1 MPTTPPAP
9 LVAGVD
15 GCRGG
20 WLVVRGAAPPGSTPH
35 PPEVVPTFAE
45 VLARLR
51 SRQLEVVAVDMPIGL
66 SARGPRA
73 CDDEAR
79 RRLGPRRATVFATPP
94 RPLLDAPTHAEAV
107 RRGRALD
114 GRGISVQAFNLLGR
128 MAEIDTAVVP
138 GDCARLVEAHPE
150 SGFAAMAGAP
160 LRTSKRTE
168 PGRRERLELLTR
180 EVGPVHA
187 LRGRPPEGAAVDD
200 VLDAAAN
207 LWTARR
213 WVAGVAE
220 VLGDGSHDERGL
232 PLRIVV

>member
-1 MPTTPPAP
+1 MPTSGPTP

-20 WLVVRGAAPPGSTPH
+20 WLVVSGATSPGSAPH
-35 PPEVVPTFAE
+35 PPEVVPRFAT
-45 VLARLR
+45 VLERLR
-51 SRQLEVVAVDMPIGL
+51 SRELAVVAVDMPIGL

-79 RRLGPRRATVFATPP
+79 RRLGPRRATVFPTPA

-114 GRGISVQAFNLLGR
+114 GRGISVQAFNLLPR
-128 MAEIDTAVVP
+128 IAELDAAVHSD
-138 GDCARLVEAHPE
+138 DCTRLVEAHPE

-168 PGRRERLELLTR
+168 PGRRERLALVVR
-180 EVGPVHA
+180 GVGPVEA
-187 LRGRPPEGAAVDD
+187 LGGRPPRGAAVDD

-213 WVAGVAE
+213 WFAGVAE
-220 VLGDGSHDERGL
+220 VLGDGSHDERGF